1 MQKKPSLVLFL
12 GAGFSKGLWDNIPLS
27 SGLTKAILHELEQ
40 HPHHR
45 RDLESLILRL
55 FPDLKDPAQVDF
67 ETFLG
72 LLDGLCKDRDLAARL
87 DIPDPDR
94 QWDTVVSGLGRAVH
108 RSKRYSKY
116 LAYPPLESLIR
127 ILQALEQRYAVSVI
141 TTNYDLIADTA
152 CFYVNDAPHGKEDV
166 RLNLDRYRYGIH
178 IRGLCQIQSQS
189 VTGGGAVDRSR
200 FVGTPPPRPAAGG
213 ISVYKL
219 HGSLNWA
226 FCETCHEIDLAF
238 SKSEL
243 QSIYGWRPVPCAA
256 DCGGTYKRL
265 IVPPQPSKVYS
276 NYELVKVW
284 KRAETVLS
292 AAAFAVFIGFSLN
305 PIDAPVIQMI
315 LRARA
320 ISKRSGGGAWAYGL
334 VNPDASLP
342 ARYRSLLGEPAIQVV
357 QPFSPASFESRILP
371 RLLSR

>member
-1 MQKKPSLVLFL
+1 MQKDKSLVLFL
-12 GAGFSKGLWDNIPLS
+12 GAGFSKGLWDDIPLA
-27 SGLTKAILHELEQ
+27 SGLTKAILHELDG
-40 HPHHR
+40 R
-45 RDLESLILRL
+45 RRGDLETLILRL

-72 LLDGLCKDRDLAARL
+72 LLDGLCRDRDLATRL
-87 DIPDPDR
+87 DVPEPDR
-94 QWDTVVSGLGRAVH
+94 QWDAVVSGLGRAVH
-108 RSKRYSKY
+108 RSKRYGKY
-116 LAYPPLESLIR
+116 VVYPPLASFIR
-127 ILQALEQRYAVSVI
+127 ILQALEKRFAISVI

-152 CFYVNDAPHGKEDV
+152 CFHVNDGPSGKTDV

-178 IRGLCQIQSQS
+178 IRGLCQIQSQRVS
-189 VTGGGAVDRSR
+189 GGGAVDRSS

-226 FCETCHEIDLAF
+226 FCETCYEVDLAF
-238 SKSEL
+238 SRNEL

-256 DCGGTYKRL
+256 GCGGTYKRL

-284 KRAETVLS
+284 KGAESVLS
-292 AAAFAVFIGFSLN
+292 KASFALFIGFSMN
-305 PIDAPVIQMI
+305 PFDAPVLQMV

-320 ISKRSGGGAWAYGL
+320 MSKQSGGGAWAYGL
-334 VNPDASLP
+334 VNPDRSLRD
-342 ARYRSLLGEPAIQVV
+342 RYRSLLGEPTIEAV
-357 QPFSPASFESRILP
+357 QPFSPTTFEHQILP
-371 RLLSR
+371 RLLTR